1 MSAVENIKNK
11 TVNFPVIGTVSIVTA
26 GIVIIAGLLLF
37 TKLIYSKNPAQKELI
52 FRMSIDHEKKN
63 NKSKF

>member
-37 TKLIYSKNPAQKELI
+37 TKTNL
-52 FRMSIDHEKKN
+52 FKKSAPKRAN
-63 NKSKF
+63 ISYEY

>member
-26 GIVIIAGLLLF
+26 GIVIIAGFLLF
-37 TKLIYSKNPAQKELI
+37 TKTNLFKKAPA
-52 FRMSIDHEKKN
+52 KKAN
-63 NKSKF
+63 ISYEY

>member
-1 MSAVENIKNK
+1 MAERTSVNPMGIDSIKNK

-37 TKLIYSKNPAQKELI
+37 TKTNL
-52 FRMSIDHEKKN
+52 FKKSSPKRAN
-63 NKSKF
+63 ISYEY